1 MMKTICA
8 AIAIA
13 LFVCAAGAEDAP
25 LMPDGV
31 NHILGRI
38 VPDMPEAAVAAI
50 VTKYYPDATRNV
62 GVWSGQTGYVEF
74 KLTKRYS
81 ISVAEYNDPKDFES
95 RFVHADMIL
104 YVYDWELKRRINIS
118 FHKWDQEKKGGGTTS
133 EQTPAGDV
141 LKAAPEE

>member
-1 MMKTICA
+1 MMKIICT

-13 LFVCAAGAEDAP
+13 FFALVAGAEDAS

-31 NHILGRI
+31 NQILGRI
-38 VPDMPEAAVAAI
+38 AADMPEAKVEALV
-50 VTKYYPDATRNV
+50 KQHYPDATRNG

-74 KLTKRYS
+74 KLNKRYS

-118 FHKWDQEKKGGGTTS
+118 FHKWDEDKKDGGKTS
-133 EQTPAGDV
+133 EQSPAGDV